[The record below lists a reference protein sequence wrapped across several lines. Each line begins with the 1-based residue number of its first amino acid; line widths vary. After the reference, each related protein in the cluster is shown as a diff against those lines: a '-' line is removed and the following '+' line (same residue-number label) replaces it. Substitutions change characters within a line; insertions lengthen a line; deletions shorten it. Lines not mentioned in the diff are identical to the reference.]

1 MSEIHNNEQI
11 EELQLENKQLEQM
24 NELSDIN
31 SNTLPEETIELTSK
45 LDQYHETL
53 EFINDCDMSIFNFTK
68 DKTNEV
74 KLKPKEK
81 TIKKKYRLY
90 QYNLYIN
97 EYTLIG
103 QYATFSDISNYLTS
117 LDIHINLKTL
127 LKNKLLKIELV
138 I

>member
-1 MSEIHNNEQI
+1 MSEIQNNEQI
-11 EELQLENKQLEQM
+11 EQLTLENKQLEQM

-97 EYTLIG
+97 EFIYIGKFTTLTEI
-103 QYATFSDISNYLTS
+103 NKYLEN
-117 LDIHINLKTL
+117 LDIHINLKRL
-127 LKNKLLKIELV
+127 IKNKLFKIELV